1 MFHSKYA
8 KSKTDENK
16 RQYIK
21 QRNDCVSLIRKSKKK
36 YYSSLDVKNITDNIT
51 SSDKI
56 TAIQK

>member
-8 KSKTDENK
+8 KSKSDENK
-16 RQYIK
+16 RQYTK
-21 QRNDCVSLIRKSKKK
+21 QRNDCVTLIRKSKKK